1 MATELIATGAIV
13 VSAAAATMLV
23 LRKWI
28 HDEGKRHEDMRQRH
42 EDAQNDKISKL
53 TTAVEKLCMQREDD
67 RRVAE
72 KHREDDR
79 RVAEKHRE
87 DDRRVAEKHREDDR
101 RVAEQHREDSLKRE
115 GATRE
120 EMAEIKS
127 QLRNLC
133 QQHKEDREEQRA
145 ANRELGSRIDDLG
158 EKVTALGERLT
169 GIESQFVTFRDLV
182 TPHVLPA
189 RRPSDMDTDAAH
201 AQDAPAAG
209 HAPETTA

>member
-28 HDEGKRHEDMRQRH
+28 HDEGKRHENMRQRH

-72 KHREDDR
+72 QR
-79 RVAEKHRE
+79 
-87 DDRRVAEKHREDDR
+87 
-101 RVAEQHREDSLKRE
+101 REDSLKRE

>member
-1 MATELIATGAIV
+1 
-13 VSAAAATMLV
+13 MLV

-28 HDEGKRHEDMRQRH
+28 QDEGKRHEDMRQRH

-72 KHREDDR
+72 QR
-79 RVAEKHRE
+79 
-87 DDRRVAEKHREDDR
+87 REDDR
-101 RVAEQHREDSLKRE
+101 RVAEQRREDSLKRE

>member
-28 HDEGKRHEDMRQRH
+28 HDEGKRHENMRQRH

-72 KHREDDR
+72 QR
-79 RVAEKHRE
+79 
-87 DDRRVAEKHREDDR
+87 
-101 RVAEQHREDSLKRE
+101 REDSLKRE

-209 HAPETTA
+209 HAQDAPAAGHAPETTA

>member
-28 HDEGKRHEDMRQRH
+28 QDEGKRHEDMRQRH

-72 KHREDDR
+72 QR
-79 RVAEKHRE
+79 
-87 DDRRVAEKHREDDR
+87 REDDR
-101 RVAEQHREDSLKRE
+101 RVAEQRREDSLKRE

>member
-13 VSAAAATMLV
+13 VSAVVATMLV

-28 HDEGKRHEDMRQRH
+28 QDEGKRHEDMRQRH

-72 KHREDDR
+72 QR
-79 RVAEKHRE
+79 
-87 DDRRVAEKHREDDR
+87 REDDR
-101 RVAEQHREDSLKRE
+101 RVAEQRREDSLKRE

-133 QQHKEDREEQRA
+133 QQH
-145 ANRELGSRIDDLG
+145 I
-158 EKVTALGERLT
+158 
-169 GIESQFVTFRDLV
+169 TFRDLV

>member
-1 MATELIATGAIV
+1 V

-72 KHREDDR
+72 QRREDDR
-79 RVAEKHRE
+79 RVAEQR
-87 DDRRVAEKHREDDR
+87 REDDR